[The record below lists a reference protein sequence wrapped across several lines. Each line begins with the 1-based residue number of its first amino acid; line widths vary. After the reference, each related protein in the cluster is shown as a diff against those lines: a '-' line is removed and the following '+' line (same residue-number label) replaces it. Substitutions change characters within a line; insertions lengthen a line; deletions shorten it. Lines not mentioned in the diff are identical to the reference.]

1 MRLTLII
8 LLIGLSCYAQKSTD
22 SSFGGYGVVFYNYIT
37 VYGTVYAVNYIG
49 DGSSLSNLQSTN
61 FMGVIDQS
69 NLPPTIVYSGFGT
82 PYYIGGVLLSN
93 QTVTATTFK
102 GNVTGNLT
110 GNVTGNL
117 TGNVTG
123 PFGTI
128 SLFVTNN
135 AEVGNS
141 LTVDGD
147 TILNNVIVNGT
158 LSFTGAS
165 SLVTTNLHIF
175 TNSLFTQ
182 GWNLGFTNGL
192 LMSAKRF

>member
-8 LLIGLSCYAQKSTD
+8 LLTGLSCYAQKSTD

-49 DGSSLSNLQSTN
+49 DGGSLSDLQSTN
-61 FMGVIDQS
+61 LMGVIDQS
-69 NLPPTIVYSGFGT
+69 NLPPTVVYSGFGT

-110 GNVTGNL
+110 GNVTG
-117 TGNVTG
+117 

-141 LTVDGD
+141 LTIDGD
-147 TILNNVIVNGT
+147 TTLNNVIVNGT
-158 LSFTGAS
+158 LSFAGAS